1 MLKTF
6 ALGERH
12 MARTPA
18 GTAARYVAELTS
30 AALAEHQP
38 AWWLMPVN

>member
-1 MLKTF
+1 VTVVI
-6 ALGERH
+6 AEI

-18 GTAARYVAELTS
+18 GTAARELTS

-38 AWWLMPVN
+38 AWRLVPVN